1 MTDPYSPFALGGTA
15 AAAAAPELARFAETS
30 ALADELISMARSGGD
45 TTALSDELI
54 TMARS
59 ALPDIT
65 RDMPTVEVAA
75 SAIETEGLLGKLA
88 AAAPVAAMVLQ
99 SLQRGASRETVAK
112 QLAPRALQAMGVP
125 TSLADM
131 ADVALPAQGGLP
143 GRAAGFAAQALSPQ
157 SFDPGDVASDLARY
171 VPSDLPLSVPA
182 HDAPLARQAESLLR
196 STPQAARALA
206 SRFVGGQ
213 HLVEIETALPGAFL
227 VERFHG
233 QEAVCDSFRFEI
245 DCISTA
251 SALDTAALVGEP
263 LTLRLQ
269 RADGS
274 YRHWRGLCSQAA
286 PLGSDGGYSRYRL
299 TLEPWL
305 ALLKLRRNALIFQ
318 DRDAL
323 EVLERVFADYPQA
336 AWRFDVARSLPK
348 PAITTQYRESDYDF
362 VLRLLADAGLAWRFD
377 HAQAEDEQNA
387 AAAQGDGGHTLV
399 IFDSQAEVPA
409 ASPDTLR
416 FHRTASTENEDA
428 IGHFS
433 ELRQTTPDA
442 VGTASWQAEQVEA
455 LSASALGDPA
465 GPNLP
470 RREVYSVPRSGRY
483 AERDHAQTTAELRL
497 DALRLPQRLHAGS
510 GSGRGVDAGRAFTL
524 SQHADLSGQAFV
536 PLRVEHLAANNLTSN
551 AVAIL
556 DASGLERGSYRNRF
570 LAVPL
575 GTAIVPLPR
584 PKPIAPGAQT
594 ARVVGLADAAN
605 TVTRDHQVRIQFA
618 WQRGAAPTYGGA
630 NETGSGAY
638 PDGHAPGDETSG
650 TWVRV
655 AEWLAGPN
663 WGSHALPRIGA
674 EVLVEFLH
682 ADIDQPLVTGQLFNG
697 EVAPPFAAGQDS
709 PANHIGTLSGLHT
722 QSLDGSGRQQWV
734 VDDAPGQ
741 LRQRL
746 HTTLADSRLELGYL
760 IQHGDAQRGALR
772 GQGFD
777 LATLGW
783 GNLHAAQ
790 GVLLSTTARADAR
803 STHFDIAEAVA
814 QLKGAQNT
822 AQALNDAAAQNQV
835 PALRGNPEQAAFLAA
850 VDAQQD
856 GKYDGDVAGQPA
868 SKPSGEGRDGGDPVE
883 RFAAAMLVA
892 ESPDS
897 LAATTPASALA
908 YAGGHSHL
916 TAQDDAHFAAGQ
928 TFAAVSGAHSAL
940 YAQQGPLRAIAAAGP
955 VSVRAHVG
963 TLELL
968 ADQSVTVT
976 ATDERIDVLA
986 KQKIVLQAG
995 QTRVT
1000 LEGGDITFECPG
1012 NFTVKAGMHPFKGGE
1027 TAPLVMPALPNG
1039 LADAFK
1045 YYGRLDITNQDGK
1058 PLPGKRF
1065 KLVDKDGNVVKEGK
1079 AQAMTT
1085 EYHEQDAYDV
1095 LSAYIGGESR
1105 GWEVMEFSEPLN
1117 PDEREPLAPDEREV

>member
-1 MTDPYSPFALGGTA
+1 MTDPYSPFALGGA
-15 AAAAAPELARFAETS
+15 VASSAAPELAQFAQTS
-30 ALADELISMARSGGD
+30 ALADELITMARTGGD

-54 TMARS
+54 AMART
-59 ALPDIT
+59 ALPEIT

-75 SAIETEGLLGKLA
+75 SAIQTEGLLGKLA

-99 SLQRGASRETVAK
+99 SLQRGASHQDVAR
-112 QLAPRALQAMGVP
+112 QLAPEALKAMGVP
-125 TSLADM
+125 TSFAQM
-131 ADVALPAQGGLP
+131 ADPGIGAGKSALAG
-143 GRAAGFAAQALSPQ
+143 AAAPVLQDTSFGAHSPMNEVIAANAERY
-157 SFDPGDVASDLARY
+157 DAMLA
-171 VPSDLPLSVPA
+171 PI
-182 HDAPLARQAESLLR
+182 ARQADAFSRMPQQFAR
-196 STPQAARALA
+196 SVA
-206 SRFVGGQ
+206 SAFKGGQ
-213 HLVEIETALPGAFL
+213 YLVEIDTALPGAFL
-227 VERFHG
+227 VERFQG
-233 QEAVCDSFRFEI
+233 QEAVCDSYRFEI
-245 DCISTA
+245 DCIST
-251 SALDTAALVGEP
+251 SAFLETAALIGEP
-263 LTLRLQ
+263 VDLRLQ

-305 ALLKLRRNALIFQ
+305 VLLKLRRNALIFQ
-318 DRDAL
+318 DSDVL
-323 EVLERVFADYPQA
+323 QVLERVFADYPQA
-336 AWRFDVARSLPK
+336 AWRFDVTQTLPK
-348 PAITTQYRESDYDF
+348 PAITTQYRETDYDF
-362 VLRLLADAGLAWRFD
+362 VTRLLADAGLAWRFD
-377 HAQAEDEQNA
+377 HAQDDSEGEATSEPGQR
-387 AAAQGDGGHTLV
+387 DGATSHTLV
-399 IFDSQAEVPA
+399 IFDRQAEVPS

-416 FHRTASTENEDA
+416 FHRTSSTESEDA

-455 LSASALGDPA
+455 ISASAIGDAA

-470 RREVYSVPRSGRY
+470 QREVYSVPRSGRY
-483 AERDHAQTTAELRL
+483 AERDQAQKTAELRL
-497 DALRLPQRLHAGS
+497 DALRLPQRLHAGA
-510 GSGRGVDAGRAFTL
+510 GSGRGLDAGRAFTL

-551 AVAIL
+551 ASAIL

-575 GTAIVPLPR
+575 GTAIVPLVR

-594 ARVVGLADAAN
+594 ARVVGLPSAAN

-618 WQRGAAPTYGGA
+618 WQRGLAPTYGGA
-630 NETGSGAY
+630 NEAGSSAH
-638 PDGHAPGDETSG
+638 PDGHAPGNETSG

-682 ADIDQPLVTGQLFNG
+682 ADIDQPLITGQLFNG
-697 EVAPPFAAGQDS
+697 EVAPPFTAGQES
-709 PANHIGTLSGLHT
+709 AANHIGTLSGLHT

-734 VDDAPGQ
+734 IDDAPGQ

-760 IQHGDAQRGALR
+760 IQHNDGQRGALR

-790 GVLLSTTARADAR
+790 GVLLSTTARNDAR
-803 STHFDIAEAVA
+803 STQFDINEAVS
-814 QLKGAQNT
+814 QLKGAEKT
-822 AQALNDAAAQNQV
+822 ARALNDVAGQNQV
-835 PALRGNPEQAAFLAA
+835 PALKGNEQQTAFITA
-850 VDAQQD
+850 VDAEQS

-868 SKPSGEGRDGGDPVE
+868 SKPGAGSRHGGDPVE
-883 RFAAAMLVA
+883 RFAGPMLIA

-897 LAATTPASALA
+897 IGAVTPASALA
-908 YAGGHSHL
+908 YAGGHSHI
-916 TAQDDAHFAAGQ
+916 TVQDDAHFAAGQ

-940 YAQQGPLRAIAAAGP
+940 FAQEGPVRTIAAQGPL
-955 VSVRAHVG
+955 SVQAHVG

-1000 LEGGDITFECPG
+1000 LDGGNITFECPG

-1027 TAPLVMPALPNG
+1027 SDAAELAKLP
-1039 LADAFK
+1039 DT
-1045 YYGRLDITNQDGK
+1045 R
-1058 PLPGKRF
+1058 PKRF
-1065 KLVDKDGNVVKEGK
+1065 SESFILKNRQTGEPIINRPYRIVLANGETEDGITDEKGYTHAVMTA
-1079 AQAMTT
+1079 AQ
-1085 EYHEQDAYDV
+1085 EILKIEIED
-1095 LSAYIGGESR
+1095 
-1105 GWEVMEFSEPLN
+1105 
-1117 PDEREPLAPDEREV
+1117 

>member
-1 MTDPYSPFALGGTA
+1 MTDPYSPFALGGA
-15 AAAAAPELARFAETS
+15 VASSAAPELAQFAQTS
-30 ALADELISMARSGGD
+30 ALADELITMARTGGD

-54 TMARS
+54 AMART
-59 ALPDIT
+59 ALPEIT

-75 SAIETEGLLGKLA
+75 SAIQTEGLLGKLA

-99 SLQRGASRETVAK
+99 SLQRGASHQEVAK
-112 QLAPRALQAMGVP
+112 QLAPEALKAIGVP
-125 TSLADM
+125 TSFAEM
-131 ADVALPAQGGLP
+131 ADPGIGAGKSALASAATPVLQDTSFGAHSPMGSVVSANAERYDAMPAP
-143 GRAAGFAAQALSPQ
+143 I
-157 SFDPGDVASDLARY
+157 
-171 VPSDLPLSVPA
+171 
-182 HDAPLARQAESLLR
+182 ARQAEAFARMPQQLAR
-196 STPQAARALA
+196 SVA
-206 SRFVGGQ
+206 SAFKGGQ
-213 HLVEIETALPGAFL
+213 YLVEIDTALPGAFL
-227 VERFHG
+227 VERFQG
-233 QEAVCDSFRFEI
+233 QEAVCDSYRFEI
-245 DCISTA
+245 DCIST
-251 SALDTAALVGEP
+251 SAFLETTALIGEP
-263 LTLRLQ
+263 VDLRLQ

-305 ALLKLRRNALIFQ
+305 VLLKLRRNALIFQ
-318 DRDAL
+318 DSDVL
-323 EVLERVFADYPQA
+323 QVLERVFADYPQA
-336 AWRFDVARSLPK
+336 AWRFDVTQTLPK
-348 PAITTQYRESDYDF
+348 PAITTQYRETDYDF
-362 VLRLLADAGLAWRFD
+362 VTRLLADAGLAWRFD
-377 HAQAEDEQNA
+377 HAQDDSEGDA
-387 AAAQGDGGHTLV
+387 AAAEPGQRDGATSHTLV
-399 IFDSQAEVPA
+399 IFDRQAEVPS

-416 FHRTASTENEDA
+416 FHRTSSTESEDA

-455 LSASALGDPA
+455 ISASAIGDAA

-470 RREVYSVPRSGRY
+470 QREVYSVPRSGRY
-483 AERDHAQTTAELRL
+483 AERDQAQKTAELRL
-497 DALRLPQRLHAGS
+497 DALRLPQRLHAGA
-510 GSGRGVDAGRAFTL
+510 GSGRGLDAGRAFTL

-551 AVAIL
+551 ASAIL

-575 GTAIVPLPR
+575 GTAIVPLAR

-594 ARVVGLADAAN
+594 ARVVGLPSAAN

-618 WQRGAAPTYGGA
+618 WQRGPAPTYGGA
-630 NETGSGAY
+630 NEAGSSAH
-638 PDGHAPGDETSG
+638 PDGHAPGNETSG

-682 ADIDQPLVTGQLFNG
+682 ADIDQPLITGQLFNG
-697 EVAPPFAAGQDS
+697 EVAPPFTAGQES

-722 QSLDGSGRQQWV
+722 QSLDGNGRQQWV
-734 VDDAPGQ
+734 IDDAPGQ

-760 IQHGDAQRGALR
+760 IQHNDGQRGALR

-790 GVLLSTTARADAR
+790 GVLLSTTARNDAR
-803 STHFDIAEAVA
+803 STQFDILEAVS
-814 QLKGAQNT
+814 QLKGAENT
-822 AQALNDAAAQNQV
+822 ARALNDAATQNQV
-835 PALRGNPEQAAFLAA
+835 PALKGNEPQTAFITA
-850 VDAQQD
+850 VDAEQS

-868 SKPSGEGRDGGDPVE
+868 RKPGAGSRHGGDPVE
-883 RFAAAMLVA
+883 RFAAAMLIA

-897 LAATTPASALA
+897 IGAVTPASALA
-908 YAGGHSHL
+908 YAGGHSHI
-916 TAQDDAHFAAGQ
+916 TVQDDAHFAAGQ

-940 YAQQGPLRAIAAAGP
+940 FAQQGPVRAIAAQGP
-955 VSVRAHVG
+955 LSVQAHVG

-995 QTRVT
+995 QSQVT
-1000 LEGGDITFECPG
+1000 LEGGNITFECPG

-1027 TAPLVMPALPNG
+1027 SDAAELAKLP
-1039 LADAFK
+1039 DT
-1045 YYGRLDITNQDGK
+1045 R
-1058 PLPGKRF
+1058 PKRF
-1065 KLVDKDGNVVKEGK
+1065 SESFILKNRQTGEPVVNRAYRITLANGETEDGITDEKGYTHAVMTA
-1079 AQAMTT
+1079 AQ
-1085 EYHEQDAYDV
+1085 EILKIEIED
-1095 LSAYIGGESR
+1095 
-1105 GWEVMEFSEPLN
+1105 
-1117 PDEREPLAPDEREV
+1117 

>member
-1 MTDPYSPFALGGTA
+1 MTDPYSPFALGGTLA
-15 AAAAAPELARFAETS
+15 SAAAPELAQFAQTS
-30 ALADELISMARSGGD
+30 ALADELIAMARTGGD

-54 TMARS
+54 AMART
-59 ALPDIT
+59 ALPEIT

-75 SAIETEGLLGKLA
+75 SAIQTEGLLGKLA

-99 SLQRGASRETVAK
+99 SLQRGASQQEVVK
-112 QLAPRALQAMGVP
+112 QLAPEALKAIGVP
-125 TSLADM
+125 TSFAQM
-131 ADVALPAQGGLP
+131 ADPGVGAGKDALAN
-143 GRAAGFAAQALSPQ
+143 AAAPVLQDA
-157 SFDPGDVASDLARY
+157 SFDAHSPINDAIAANAERYEIAASAM
-171 VPSDLPLSVPA
+171 
-182 HDAPLARQAESLLR
+182 HDAMPAPIARQAEAFSR
-196 STPQAARALA
+196 VPQQFARRVA
-206 SRFVGGQ
+206 SAFKGGQ
-213 HLVEIETALPGAFL
+213 HLVEIDTALPGAFL
-227 VERFHG
+227 VERFQG
-233 QEAVCDSFRFEI
+233 QEAVCDSYRFEI
-245 DCISTA
+245 DCIST
-251 SALDTAALVGEP
+251 SAFLETAALIGEP
-263 LTLRLQ
+263 VDLRLQ
-269 RADGS
+269 CADGS

-305 ALLKLRRNALIFQ
+305 VLLKLRRNALIFQ
-318 DRDAL
+318 DSDVL
-323 EVLERVFADYPQA
+323 QVLERVFADYPQA
-336 AWRFDVARSLPK
+336 AWRFDVTQTLPK
-348 PAITTQYRESDYDF
+348 PAITTQYRETDYDF
-362 VLRLLADAGLAWRFD
+362 VTRLLADAGLAWRFD
-377 HAQAEDEQNA
+377 HAQDESE
-387 AAAQGDGGHTLV
+387 GDDASSEPGQRGGATGHTLV
-399 IFDSQAEVPA
+399 IFDRQAEVPS

-416 FHRTASTENEDA
+416 FHRTSSSESEDA

-433 ELRQTTPDA
+433 ELRQATPDA

-455 LSASALGDPA
+455 ISASAIGDAA

-470 RREVYSVPRSGRY
+470 QREVYSVPRSGRY
-483 AERDHAQTTAELRL
+483 GERDQAQKTAELRL
-497 DALRLPQRLHAGS
+497 DALRLPQRLHAGA
-510 GSGRGVDAGRAFTL
+510 GSGRGLDAGRAFTL

-551 AVAIL
+551 ATAIL

-575 GTAIVPLPR
+575 GTAIVPLAR

-594 ARVVGLADAAN
+594 ARVVGLPSAAN

-618 WQRGAAPTYGGA
+618 WQRGLVPTYGGA
-630 NETGSGAY
+630 SEAGSSAH

-682 ADIDQPLVTGQLFNG
+682 ADIDQPLITGQLFNG
-697 EVAPPFAAGQDS
+697 EVAPPFTAGQES

-734 VDDAPGQ
+734 IDDAPGQ

-760 IQHGDAQRGALR
+760 IQHNDGQRGALS

-783 GNLHAAQ
+783 GNLHAAT
-790 GVLLSTTARADAR
+790 GVLLSTSARNDAR
-803 STHFDIAEAVA
+803 STQFDIVEAVS
-814 QLKGAQNT
+814 QLKGAEKT
-822 AQALNDAAAQNQV
+822 AQALNDAASQNQV
-835 PALRGNPEQAAFLAA
+835 PALKGNEQQTAFITA
-850 VDAQQD
+850 VDAQQS

-868 SKPSGEGRDGGDPVE
+868 SKPGATGRHGGAPVE
-883 RFAAAMLVA
+883 RFAGPMLVA

-897 LAATTPASALA
+897 LGTVTPASALA
-908 YAGGHSHL
+908 YAGGHSHI
-916 TAQDDAHFAAGQ
+916 TVQDDAHFAAGH
-928 TFAAVSGAHSAL
+928 TFAAVSGAHTAL
-940 YAQQGPLRAIAAAGP
+940 FAQEGPVRTIAAQGPL
-955 VSVRAHVG
+955 SVQAHVG

-968 ADQSVTVT
+968 ADKSVTVT

-986 KQKIVLQAG
+986 KQKVVLQAG

-1027 TAPLVMPALPNG
+1027 GGTAPLPSLPRG
-1039 LADAFK
+1039 QTKLK
-1045 YYGRLDITNQDGK
+1045 GRY
-1058 PLPGKRF
+1058 P
-1065 KLVDKDGNVVKEGK
+1065 
-1079 AQAMTT
+1079 
-1085 EYHEQDAYDV
+1085 
-1095 LSAYIGGESR
+1095 
-1105 GWEVMEFSEPLN
+1105 FS
-1117 PDEREPLAPDEREV
+1117 V

>member
-15 AAAAAPELARFAETS
+15 ASAAAPELAQFAQTS
-30 ALADELISMARSGGD
+30 ALADELITMARTAGD

-54 TMARS
+54 AMART
-59 ALPDIT
+59 ALPEIT

-75 SAIETEGLLGKLA
+75 SAIQTEGLLGKLA

-99 SLQRGASRETVAK
+99 SLQRGASHQDVAK
-112 QLAPRALQAMGVP
+112 QLAPEALKAIGVP
-125 TSLADM
+125 TSFAEM
-131 ADVALPAQGGLP
+131 ADP
-143 GRAAGFAAQALSPQ
+143 GVGKN
-157 SFDPGDVASDLARY
+157 DLASAAAPVLQDTSFGAPSPMNDAIAANAQRY
-171 VPSDLPLSVPA
+171 EAMPA
-182 HDAPLARQAESLLR
+182 PIARQAEAFARMPQQLAR
-196 STPQAARALA
+196 SVA
-206 SRFVGGQ
+206 SAFKGGQ
-213 HLVEIETALPGAFL
+213 YLVEIDTALPGAFL
-227 VERFHG
+227 VERFQG
-233 QEAVCDSFRFEI
+233 QEAVCDSYRFEI
-245 DCISTA
+245 DCIST
-251 SALDTAALVGEP
+251 SAFLDTAALIGEP
-263 LTLRLQ
+263 VDLRLQ

-305 ALLKLRRNALIFQ
+305 VLLKLRRNALIFQ
-318 DRDAL
+318 DSDVL
-323 EVLERVFADYPQA
+323 QVLERVFADYPQA
-336 AWRFDVARSLPK
+336 AWRFDVTQALAK
-348 PAITTQYRESDYDF
+348 PAITTQYRETDYDF
-362 VLRLLADAGLAWRFD
+362 VTRLLADAGLAWRFN
-377 HAQAEDEQNA
+377 HAQDDSEDA
-387 AAAQGDGGHTLV
+387 ASEPGQRDGATSHTLV
-399 IFDSQAEVPA
+399 IFDRQAEVPS

-416 FHRTASTENEDA
+416 FHRTSSTESEDA

-455 LSASALGDPA
+455 ISASALGDAA

-470 RREVYSVPRSGRY
+470 QREVYSVPHSGRY
-483 AERDHAQTTAELRL
+483 AERDQAQKTAELRL
-497 DALRLPQRLHAGS
+497 DALRLPQRLHAGA

-551 AVAIL
+551 ASAIL

-575 GTAIVPLPR
+575 GTAIVPLAR

-594 ARVVGLADAAN
+594 ARVVGLPSAAN

-618 WQRGAAPTYGGA
+618 WQRGPAPTYGGA
-630 NETGSGAY
+630 NEAGSSAH
-638 PDGHAPGDETSG
+638 PDGHAPGNETSG

-682 ADIDQPLVTGQLFNG
+682 ADIDQPLITGQLFNG
-697 EVAPPFAAGQDS
+697 EVAPPFTAGQES

-722 QSLDGSGRQQWV
+722 QSLDGNGRQQWV
-734 VDDAPGQ
+734 IDDAPGQ

-760 IQHGDAQRGALR
+760 IQHNDGQRGALR

-790 GVLLSTTARADAR
+790 GVLLSTTARNDAR
-803 STHFDIAEAVA
+803 STQFDIAEAVS
-814 QLKGAQNT
+814 QLKGAENT
-822 AQALNDAAAQNQV
+822 ARALNDAATQNQV
-835 PALRGNPEQAAFLAA
+835 PALKGNEPQTAFITA
-850 VDAQQD
+850 VDADQN

-868 SKPSGEGRDGGDPVE
+868 SKPGAGSRHGGDPVE
-883 RFAAAMLVA
+883 RFAGPMLVA

-897 LAATTPASALA
+897 LGAVTPASALA
-908 YAGGHSHL
+908 YAGGHSHI
-916 TAQDDAHFAAGQ
+916 TVQDDAHFAAGQ

-940 YAQQGPLRAIAAAGP
+940 FAQQGPVRAIAAQGP
-955 VSVRAHVG
+955 LSVQAHVG

-995 QTRVT
+995 QSQIT
-1000 LEGGDITFECPG
+1000 LEGGNITFECPG

-1027 TAPLVMPALPNG
+1027 GGTAPLPSLPRG
-1039 LADAFK
+1039 QTKLK
-1045 YYGRLDITNQDGK
+1045 GRY
-1058 PLPGKRF
+1058 P
-1065 KLVDKDGNVVKEGK
+1065 
-1079 AQAMTT
+1079 
-1085 EYHEQDAYDV
+1085 
-1095 LSAYIGGESR
+1095 
-1105 GWEVMEFSEPLN
+1105 FS
-1117 PDEREPLAPDEREV
+1117 V

>member
-1 MTDPYSPFALGGTA
+1 MTDPYSPFALGGATA
-15 AAAAAPELARFAETS
+15 SAAAPELARFAETS
-30 ALADELISMARSGGD
+30 ALADELIAMARSGGD

-54 TMARS
+54 SMARS
-59 ALPDIT
+59 ELPQIT
-65 RDMPTVEVAA
+65 RDMPAVEVAA
-75 SAIETEGLLGKLA
+75 SAIDTEGLLGKLA
-88 AAAPVAAMVLQ
+88 TAAPVAAMVLQ
-99 SLQRGASRETVAK
+99 SLQRGASREAVAK

-131 ADVALPAQGGLP
+131 ADVAAPTQIKLPGGAGGL
-143 GRAAGFAAQALSPQ
+143 ADTAAQVLSPR
-157 SFDPGDVASDLARY
+157 SFDRDAVPFEAPFETARDIASEL
-171 VPSDLPLSVPA
+171 
-182 HDAPLARQAESLLR
+182 PLARQAESLLR

-206 SRFVGGQ
+206 SRFIGGQ

-233 QEAVCDSFRFEI
+233 HEAVCDSFRFEI

-323 EVLERVFADYPQA
+323 EVLERMFADYPQA

-377 HAQAEDEQNA
+377 HAQAQGEEGSA
-387 AAAQGDGGHTLV
+387 SAQGDGGHTLV

-433 ELRQTTPDA
+433 ELRQATPDA

-536 PLRVEHLAANNLTSN
+536 PLRVEHLAANNLASN

-618 WQRGAAPTYGGA
+618 WQRGAVPTYGGA
-630 NETGSGAY
+630 NETGSSAH

-722 QSLDGSGRQQWV
+722 QSLDGDGRQQWV

-760 IQHGDAQRGALR
+760 IHHSDAQRGALR

-790 GVLLSTTARADAR
+790 GVLLSTTARANAR
-803 STHFDIAEAVA
+803 STQFDIAEAVA
-814 QLKGAQNT
+814 QLKGAQQT
-822 AQALNDAAAQNQV
+822 AQALDNAAVQNQV
-835 PALRGNPEQAAFLAA
+835 PALKGNAQQDAFLAA
-850 VDAQQD
+850 VDAQQN
-856 GKYDGDVAGQPA
+856 GKYSGDVAGQPA
-868 SKPSGEGRDGGDPVE
+868 SKPSGERRDGGDPVE

-897 LAATTPASALA
+897 LAATTPASALS

-916 TAQDDAHFAAGQ
+916 TVQDDAHFAAGQ

-940 YAQQGPLRAIAAAGP
+940 YAQQGPLRAIAAQGP

-1012 NFTVKAGMHPFKGGE
+1012 NFTVKAGMHPFKGGGSD
-1027 TAPLVMPALPNG
+1027 AAQLAKLP
-1039 LADAFK
+1039 DTRPKIFDEAFV
-1045 YYGRLDITNQDGK
+1045 
-1058 PLPGKRF
+1058 
-1065 KLVDKDGNVVKEGK
+1065 LVDRDSGQPVANRAYRIILANGDIEEGVTDDKGHTHLVKTAE
-1079 AQAMTT
+1079 AQS
-1085 EYHEQDAYDV
+1085 V
-1095 LSAYIGGESR
+1095 KI
-1105 GWEVMEFSEPLN
+1105 EVAS
-1117 PDEREPLAPDEREV
+1117 